1 MTCITAFLWCFV
13 TVFCIISSVDLFGR
27 KVWVG
32 FRLSANHQQHFTG
45 RGSPTTCHWNM
56 KLSLKLKASLPLSL
70 SDTRLSNWICFSLLI
85 VWLCGSL
92 LCYDVRSE
100 SRARANIWLHSS
112 NTSAMLIKDDCPG
125 SIYGLWTAL
134 LLISLQGASLQLLLG
149 CYIFCLNYLV
159 NQVEGI
165 SEQSCTVI
173 QITDSDFDHIK

>member
-1 MTCITAFLWCFV
+1 
-13 TVFCIISSVDLFGR
+13 
-27 KVWVG
+27 
-32 FRLSANHQQHFTG
+32 
-45 RGSPTTCHWNM
+45 
-56 KLSLKLKASLPLSL
+56 
-70 SDTRLSNWICFSLLI
+70 
-85 VWLCGSL
+85 
-92 LCYDVRSE
+92 
-100 SRARANIWLHSS
+100 
-112 NTSAMLIKDDCPG
+112 MLIKDDCPG